1 MLEFQHLRGF
11 QGLNYSLK
19 FAESLTLDKLK
30 MWYYGTIRRER
41 KREKRERNE
50 RDKREPVS
58 LPPSPLTLYGERKER
73 VKKERRERKREYPH
87 LGKNSAG
94 DVYAVCADS
103 AAGKAGRNSI
113 YYYRHITPRI
123 FSYLNNRILAI

>member
-1 MLEFQHLRGF
+1 MVPSG
-11 QGLNYSLK
+11 
-19 FAESLTLDKLK
+19 
-30 MWYYGTIRRER
+30 ER

-123 FSYLNNRILAI
+123 FSYLNNRMQAI

>member
-1 MLEFQHLRGF
+1 MVPSG
-11 QGLNYSLK
+11 
-19 FAESLTLDKLK
+19 
-30 MWYYGTIRRER
+30 ER

-50 RDKREPVS
+50 RDKREPVP

-103 AAGKAGRNSI
+103 AAGKAGGNSI

-123 FSYLNNRILAI
+123 FSYLNNRMQAI

>member
-30 MWYYGTIRRER
+30 TWYYGTIRRER

-87 LGKNSAG
+87 LGKNARC
-94 DVYAVCADS
+94 VQTLRRVRPNR
-103 AAGKAGRNSI
+103 GKTLCKCLFNI
-113 YYYRHITPRI
+113 
-123 FSYLNNRILAI
+123 

>member
-1 MLEFQHLRGF
+1 MRKFRGI
-11 QGLNYSLK
+11 ST
-19 FAESLTLDKLK
+19 EK
-30 MWYYGTIRRER
+30 MWYYGIIRRER

-94 DVYAVCADS
+94 DVCAVCADS
-103 AAGKAGRNSI
+103 AAGR
-113 YYYRHITPRI
+113 P
-123 FSYLNNRILAI
+123 NRGKTLCKCLFII